1 MLNLR
6 QLGQTLNNN
15 NNINILLSF
24 HAHGFVLVGKRIII
38 KIKSLINSAALKKTQ
53 TCCRHMSF
61 SAAEQVCL
69 QVSCKSCRRDSD
81 KRRRSVGRLFQMSG
95 LETAKFLRSM
105 ECWMMMDRRLTKQH
119 GDDVQGRLGDHIKQ
133 DMNSLGLPQKHAQ
146 YRNKRRRNILL
157 RATGYPKSRRK

>member
-24 HAHGFVLVGKRIII
+24 HAHGFVLVGKRIVI

-53 TCCRHMSF
+53 THCRHIMSF

-81 KRRRSVGRLFQMSG
+81 ERRRSVGRLFQMSG
-95 LETAKFLRSM
+95 LETAKFLRPMVVAVRLHTQFARGSRPQM
-105 ECWMMMDRRLTKQH
+105 PTSSKLNHRLAKLSQIRGASPRRH
-119 GDDVQGRLGDHIKQ
+119 
-133 DMNSLGLPQKHAQ
+133 
-146 YRNKRRRNILL
+146 Y
-157 RATGYPKSRRK
+157 